1 MADTI
6 DFPGKKLSSLE
17 KSRKIKEGIAKS
29 HNRGAGKGASSSSA
43 IEKRKQTA
51 ALKRQKLENYE
62 RLKTLLEDKFGVT
75 IDDEEA
81 MVLLVHYL
89 SIALE

>member
-1 MADTI
+1 MADI
-6 DFPGKKLSSLE
+6 VNHPNRKLSQLE

-29 HNRGAGKGASSSSA
+29 HNRGKGIGASSSDA
-43 IEKRKQTA
+43 IEKRKEAA
-51 ALKRQKLENYE
+51 ALKRQKIENYE
-62 RLKTLLEDKFGVT
+62 RLKTLLEDKFGVS

-89 SIALE
+89 TIALE